1 VSADELRQVGGLQ
14 VRRTVQQ
21 QGQFI
26 VVFPQC
32 FTARVDCGY
41 NISDYINFAS
51 IDWLPVG
58 LSASKVRKLNNIRLV
73 YVEYLFVS
81 KIMLSQRKVW
91 TVSMNTFILIQYAE
105 VLLTCRLQTH
115 CFSFCLL
122 ILLFDLLQ
130 MVKKR
135 LRMSESVS

>member
-1 VSADELRQVGGLQ
+1 VRVKCTVTVHMRLASCLRILEIFRVIGALNSTTTTRWHAKVVIAIFSSMLSCVVTVQVSADELRQVGGLQ

-51 IDWLPVG
+51 FDWLQVG
-58 LSASKVRKLNNIRLV
+58 LSASSVRL
-73 YVEYLFVS
+73 
-81 KIMLSQRKVW
+81 
-91 TVSMNTFILIQYAE
+91 
-105 VLLTCRLQTH
+105 
-115 CFSFCLL
+115 
-122 ILLFDLLQ
+122 
-130 MVKKR
+130 
-135 LRMSESVS
+135 